1 MDFRKCVF
9 FDDRSGVLG
18 DAVVAGK
25 LAIASVAG
33 LEGFDVCGVAAFAPS
48 FNLDFRK
55 RVFFDDRSG
64 VLRGAAVEGKVA
76 LASVAGVEG
85 FDVCGVE
92 ALART
97 LTWIFLYVVL
107 SMIGVVSLGV
117 LRLRA

>member
-1 MDFRKCVF
+1 MLVAVIEAFDVSGVAAFAPSFNLDFRKCVF

-55 RVFFDDRSG
+55 RVFF
-64 VLRGAAVEGKVA
+64 
-76 LASVAGVEG
+76 
-85 FDVCGVE
+85 
-92 ALART
+92 
-97 LTWIFLYVVL
+97 
-107 SMIGVVSLGV
+107 SMIGVASLGV
-117 LRLRA
+117 PRLRAKLRSPLLQV